1 MENFTPVSALI
12 GGSMIGLAAVMFMW
26 LNGRVTGISG
36 ILGGLFPPASGD
48 ISWRIAFIAGMVL
61 APIGFGAMR
70 GGMPVVELPSSNVTL
85 ILGGLLVG
93 FGTRLGSGC
102 TSGHGVCGIARLSP
116 RSVTATLIFMG
127 FGFVTVF
134 VTRHV
139 MGV

>member
-48 ISWRIAFIAGMVL
+48 ISWRIAFITGMVL